1 MTTAIF
7 VSRVF
12 EGSFCVNIFIRAAVD
27 ITDSPVTLLS
37 LGEVGL
43 DVSVNIFLRHSMTEQ
58 FLWNTQLIFCFSSTY
73 GLEDVFVN
81 SFLTFHVKSC
91 NTNNLFVLYVEEV
104 KK

>member
-1 MTTAIF
+1 
-7 VSRVF
+7 
-12 EGSFCVNIFIRAAVD
+12 
-27 ITDSPVTLLS
+27 
-37 LGEVGL
+37 
-43 DVSVNIFLRHSMTEQ
+43 MTEQ